1 MFYTVSARV
10 IASVM
15 PEFYRK
21 LTDGT
26 IRRQQPDGREI
37 VESMQRARRSES
49 GEVRWSEQCFCP
61 TPLQH
66 ERQTVYD
73 HYFTDL
79 RTELVEDHV
88 EFDGEPFTDFLARQA
103 SE

>member
-1 MFYTVSARV
+1 MFYTVSARE

-37 VESMQRARRSES
+37 VESMQRARLSES

-61 TPLQH
+61 TPLKH

-73 HYFTDL
+73 HYFIDL
-79 RTELVEDHV
+79 RTELIEDYV
-88 EFDGEPFTDFLARQA
+88 EFDGEPFMDFLARQT
-103 SE
+103 SG